1 MPKEYRSGQLGNMAP
16 LHGEFEIKQNSSSLP
31 ALTIMGATGGST
43 SADSILAIQRAG
55 TAEFSSVGTTPVF
68 RVEHDGV
75 WGMRKV
81 VVLSSA
87 NAVTMAASQSGA
99 FCVIPD
105 NTAAAAEITLPT
117 AAAGL
122 WYEFYQAGGAA
133 GSGTYVVGAATGL
146 FVVYGDVAADGVN
159 IGGTATATPEGGS
172 LRVICDGTKW
182 YTVMQPAVSSV
193 AMATNSY
200 TLYGIV
206 S

>member
-16 LHGEFEIKQNSSSLP
+16 LHGEFEIKQDSSSLP

-43 SADSILAIQRAG
+43 SAESILEIQRASIS
-55 TAEFSSVGTTPVF
+55 EFSSVGGVPVF

-81 VVLSSA
+81 VVLASA
-87 NAVTMAASQSGA
+87 GAVTMGASLSGA

-105 NTAAAAEITLPT
+105 NTAAAAEITLPA

-133 GSGTYVVGAATGL
+133 GSGTYIVGAATGL

-182 YTVMQPAVSSV
+182 YTVMQPALSS
-193 AMATNSY
+193 AAGATNTM
-200 TLYGIV
+200 TLYGIIT
-206 S
+206 